1 MEWGGGGP
9 SERKCIGVKHIWRMW
24 DEELV
29 ERGASRM
36 RHACGRGVGAGV
48 RGGGGGVLR
57 WIQVDPTQKLLTS
70 PNRKSANEARCCG
83 ERESKSSGENRVGI
97 KNKKQVRVQEWA

>member
-1 MEWGGGGP
+1 VEWGGGGP

-36 RHACGRGVGAGV
+36 RHA
-48 RGGGGGVLR
+48 
-57 WIQVDPTQKLLTS
+57 
-70 PNRKSANEARCCG
+70 
-83 ERESKSSGENRVGI
+83 
-97 KNKKQVRVQEWA
+97 